1 MGKLHLSSG
10 WVLCV
15 SCMMNGCV
23 SWEAS
28 RLTRNEDVGEGKGK
42 GKSCSTD
49 PVDGSFMQERGM
61 GLD

>member
-1 MGKLHLSSG
+1 MGKLHLSFG

-15 SCMMNGCV
+15 ACMMNGCV
-23 SWEAS
+23 SCGAS

-42 GKSCSTD
+42 SCSTE
-49 PVDGSFMQERGM
+49 PVDGSSMQERGM

>member
-10 WVLCV
+10 WALYV
-15 SCMMNGCV
+15 SCMMNGRV
-23 SWEAS
+23 SCEAS
-28 RLTRNEDVGEGKGK
+28 RLTRNEDVGEGQ

-49 PVDGSFMQERGM
+49 PVDGSSMRERGM